1 MISEGTRSTTVVTTL
16 GTKSSKVTTKIKL
29 KFPNSTTS
37 SNSRTAIT
45 KMSTRRMTSTT
56 GQVTS
61 SENSKPPTL
70 KTSIAPTTTATSTKG
85 NIILPTSCKL
95 KK

>member
-16 GTKSSKVTTKIKL
+16 DTKSSKVTTKIKL

-56 GQVTS
+56 GHITS
-61 SENSKPPTL
+61 SENSKITTL
-70 KTSIAPTTTATSTKG
+70 KASIAPTTTASSTKG
-85 NIILPTSCKL
+85 NIILPTFCK
-95 KK
+95 